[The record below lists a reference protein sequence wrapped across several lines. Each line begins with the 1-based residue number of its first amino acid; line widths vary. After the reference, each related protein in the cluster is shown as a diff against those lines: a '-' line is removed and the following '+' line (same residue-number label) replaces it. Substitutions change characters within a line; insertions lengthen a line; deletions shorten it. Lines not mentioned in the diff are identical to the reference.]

1 LEKPEK
7 KKLKLGDIVRPEKEL
22 SAKDM
27 KGIVGGSAGH
37 PDVDTSKLLESSG
50 FHKGMDAGMPSLVGN
65 WQPLPPTPQG
75 NATYTNDGP
84 HSETKGAPPLPPET
98 KGDDRDR
105 DDAPQEKKDSKST
118 PDHKADGKADQ
129 KTDMK
134 SDAKAD
140 QKTDMKSDAKADG
153 KADQKTDMKSDAK
166 ADGKADQKTD
176 MKSDAKA
183 DAKPDG
189 KADAKADLKEARKES
204 VEAKEVKRVDNA
216 PDTKPMNKLPT
227 IGMNENK
234 YQTLKNDINNYIIN
248 AKGNAPIPPEQP
260 GHNPESKPAPEYKPV
275 SMRDLIAELRSQGKK
290 R

>member
-75 NATYTNDGP
+75 NATYSSDGP

-140 QKTDMKSDAKADG
+140 GKADQKTDMKSDAKADG

-166 ADGKADQKTD
+166 ADGKAD
-176 MKSDAKA
+176 
-183 DAKPDG
+183 
-189 KADAKADLKEARKES
+189 AKADLKEARKES
-204 VEAKEVKRVDNA
+204 VEAKEMKRVDNA

-234 YQTLKNDINNYIIN
+234 YQTLKNDINNYINN
-248 AKGNAPIPPEQP
+248 AKGNAPIPSEQP
-260 GHNPESKPAPEYKPV
+260 GHNPSEVKESKPAPEFKPV
-275 SMRDLIAELRSQGKK
+275 GMREFLADLKSGKK

>member
-1 LEKPEK
+1 MEKPEK

-75 NATYTNDGP
+75 NATYSSDGP

-140 QKTDMKSDAKADG
+140 
-153 KADQKTDMKSDAK
+153 
-166 ADGKADQKTD
+166 
-176 MKSDAKA
+176 
-183 DAKPDG
+183 G

-204 VEAKEVKRVDNA
+204 VEAKEMKRVDNA

-234 YQTLKNDINNYIIN
+234 YQTLKNDINNYINN
-248 AKGNAPIPPEQP
+248 AKGNAPIPSEQP
-260 GHNPESKPAPEYKPV
+260 GHNPSEVKESKPAPEFKPV
-275 SMRDLIAELRSQGKK
+275 GMREFLADLKSGKK